1 MFRPAKTEATV
12 SHHQNSN
19 VKEVGTPPGQSN
31 FCTSPIAVS
40 TAVRN
45 KVTQTVSKKQ
55 LLRSNSAARES
66 IQLREPSSTS
76 LLLTSD
82 SVQKATVEEQLSKQE
97 NPSSYASPAP
107 PPSSSSLLGS
117 GEKDDEGI
125 LLPSWCVTSGEG
137 GGRGR
142 QAKSYL
148 KYISHD
154 AEGCVRVSQTRSK
167 LDLICPQKVQ

>member
-1 MFRPAKTEATV
+1 MSSSSLCSDRQRPKRPSAITR
-12 SHHQNSN
+12 
-19 VKEVGTPPGQSN
+19 
-31 FCTSPIAVS
+31 
-40 TAVRN
+40 TAM
-45 KVTQTVSKKQ
+45 
-55 LLRSNSAARES
+55 LRKWGPR
-66 IQLREPSSTS
+66 QG
-76 LLLTSD
+76 
-82 SVQKATVEEQLSKQE
+82 KATSVLHQSPFQQLCGTKSHRQCPKSNCREQLSKQE
-97 NPSSYASPAP
+97 NPSGYESPAP
-107 PPSSSSLLGS
+107 PPSSSSLQGS

-125 LLPSWCVTSGEG
+125 LLPSWCFTSGEG